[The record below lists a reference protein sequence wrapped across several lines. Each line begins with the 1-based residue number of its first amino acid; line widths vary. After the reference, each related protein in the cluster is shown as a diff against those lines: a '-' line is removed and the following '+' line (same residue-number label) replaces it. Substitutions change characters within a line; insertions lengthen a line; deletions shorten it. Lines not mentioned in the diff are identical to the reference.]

1 MKNSI
6 ICATICF
13 LFFSCSSDPC
23 EQITCVQG
31 SCLDGS
37 CLCDEGFFGESC
49 DVSNIEGL
57 YRLTKLQ
64 YGDCPS
70 LVNAFDITGS
80 NEEPICTP
88 NSQEDDVCFD
98 YWLFLFDGFKLLRN
112 ERITV
117 NEVETWS
124 RQYSYTY
131 EAKDDELR
139 LVAVDE
145 SVEFLMKI
153 QGDKLSILYDMP
165 DRGEN
170 CDLLEEFTRF

>member
-1 MKNSI
+1 MKYSN
-6 ICATICF
+6 ICVIGFF
-13 LFFSCSSDPC
+13 LFFSCSTDPC
-23 EQITCVQG
+23 EQIACVNG

-37 CLCDEGFFGESC
+37 CMCDEGFFGETC
-49 DVSNIEGL
+49 DVSNIEGF

-70 LVNAFDITGS
+70 LVNAFDISGT

-88 NSQEDDVCFD
+88 NSQEDEVCFN
-98 YWLFLFDGFKLLRN
+98 YWLFLFDGFKLLRT
-112 ERITV
+112 EIITV
-117 NEVETWS
+117 NDVETWN

-131 EAKDDELR
+131 EARGDELR

-145 SVEFLMKI
+145 SVELLMKI

-165 DRGEN
+165 ESGDN